1 MSAFC
6 NFLRRLC
13 YAVLCCVNAAH
24 AVLAAGENYIQQPRT
39 DERTK
44 KTPFLIVPFG
54 GETSKKDAVHLL
66 RPLRTIQHNVC
77 KAETQGFRNRRH
89 MANSRTGT
97 HIQSITLVYITQY
110 IVFVKIKTP
119 YIELLT
125 AGQAIL
131 LPLHGIPHGA
141 PHLHSGKIDH
151 RATRTKRFQAKIA
164 FSPRRFHGI
173 RLFQKRS
180 ISK

>member
-1 MSAFC
+1 M
-6 NFLRRLC
+6 LKP
-13 YAVLCCVNAAH
+13 VLCTTTANGRAHKENAVSDYAFRRR
-24 AVLAAGENYIQQPRT
+24 NI
-39 DERTK
+39 
-44 KTPFLIVPFG
+44 
-54 GETSKKDAVHLL
+54 KKDTVHLL
-66 RPLRTIQHNVC
+66 HPLRTIQHNVC
-77 KAETQGFRNRRH
+77 KAETQSFRNRRH

-97 HIQSITLVYITQY
+97 HIQSITLVYITQD

-131 LPLHGIPHGA
+131 LPLRGIPHGA